1 MPGTPVVVWIEHQ
14 IHPQNVESYL
24 TATLDNAAQTAL
36 EPGNLRFDVLSSPTD
51 PHRFILYEVY
61 VDKAAQQ
68 AHLASDHFQ
77 AWKAAVRGAI
87 AKASIRRL
95 DSLCTL
101 RRS

>member
-36 EPGNLRFDVLSSPTD
+36 EPGNLRFDVLSDPTD

-77 AWKAAVRGAI
+77 AHMGSPQLANSTSEPSKEETEVANRQ
-87 AKASIRRL
+87 
-95 DSLCTL
+95 
-101 RRS
+101 